1 MQIKIGLLAV
11 AVLALVGC
19 FENSGEPQ
27 VNQNEA
33 TKLVSSVVTAE
44 FQGCSNDWYQQVD
57 SQVVTGDGQG
67 HGPDLGSSE
76 WRSVVEFKLG
86 IRGDSALADLNSEE
100 WCHYIDA
107 HYIQAYD

>member
-1 MQIKIGLLAV
+1 MQIKIGLLVV
-11 AVLALVGC
+11 AALALVGC
-19 FENSGEPQ
+19 FDNSGGPQ
-27 VNQNEA
+27 VSQNEEA
-33 TKLVSSVVTAE
+33 GLANPAVTAE
-44 FQGCSNDWYQQVD
+44 FPGCSNDWYQQVD

-100 WCHYIDA
+100 WCHYIDT
-107 HYIQAYD
+107 HYIHDGD

>member
-11 AVLALVGC
+11 AGLALVGC
-19 FENSGEPQ
+19 FDNSGEPQ
-27 VNQNEA
+27 VSQNEDTGLA
-33 TKLVSSVVTAE
+33 VTAE
-44 FQGCSNDWYQQVD
+44 FPGCSSDWYQQVD
-57 SQVVTGDGQG
+57 SQIVTGDGQG

-86 IRGDSALADLNSEE
+86 IRGDSALVDLNNEE

-107 HYIQAYD
+107 HYIQDSN

>member
-19 FENSGEPQ
+19 FDNSGEPQ
-27 VNQNEA
+27 VSQNEEA
-33 TKLVSSVVTAE
+33 GLVNSAVIAD

-67 HGPDLGSSE
+67 HGPDLGSNE

-86 IRGDSALADLNSEE
+86 IRGDSALADLNREE
-100 WCHYIDA
+100 WCHYIYA
-107 HYIQAYD
+107 HYIQDSD